1 MNAADERFKQELQ
14 KLAALDEAGINF
26 DDIAQTSAADW
37 QGAERGKFF
46 RPMKQQL
53 TVRLDADVL
62 AWLKASGK
70 GYQTRLNA
78 ILRAAME
85 RELA

>member
-1 MNAADERFKQELQ
+1 MNSADERFKQELQ
-14 KLAALDEAGINF
+14 KLGAQGEADINF

-37 QGAERGKFF
+37 LGAERGKFF